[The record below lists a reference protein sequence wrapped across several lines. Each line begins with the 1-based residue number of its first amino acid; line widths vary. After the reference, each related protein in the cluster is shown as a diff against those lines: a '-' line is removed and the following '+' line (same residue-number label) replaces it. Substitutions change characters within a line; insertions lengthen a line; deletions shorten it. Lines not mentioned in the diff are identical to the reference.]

1 MADTSGMDAGR
12 GPAKETEQ
20 EGLEEKTRKVGV
32 PEAQGGENFHRS
44 GWPLVGQ
51 MHRGQGR

>member
-1 MADTSGMDAGR
+1 MTDPLGMDAGR

-20 EGLEEKTRKVGV
+20 EGLKEKTRKVMV
-32 PEAQGGENFHRS
+32 PEAQGAESSHRS
-44 GWPLVGQ
+44 GWLLVDQ